1 MLELDR
7 LLEEQTRYYEDRAPE
22 YEDVWY
28 RRGPY
33 DLGSEG
39 NARWFEETARLEAAA
54 DAFGATG
61 EVLELA
67 CGTGLFTRRLV
78 REATRLTAIDVS
90 KGVLEINRRRVADP
104 SVVYVH
110 GDLFE
115 WEPPAGRRYD
125 AIFSSFLLSHIPPS
139 RFAEFWGR
147 LGRWLEPG
155 GRVFICDDLE
165 GGEARP
171 SNPERRERP
180 AVPPPSPA
188 SHGSRV
194 HDRQG
199 LLPARAPRRRARGP
213 RVGLRDRHDRRRVL
227 PRDRV
232 ARRRS
237 VSERA

>member
-171 SNPERRERP
+171 SNPGRSVEKGPRFL
-180 AVPPPSPA
+180 
-188 SHGSRV
+188 H
-194 HDRQG
+194 
-199 LLPARAPRRRARGP
+199 RRRLRTGREYTIVKVFYRPERLAAALADLGWDCEIGTTGDEFFHATAWLADAR
-213 RVGLRDRHDRRRVL
+213 
-227 PRDRV
+227 
-232 ARRRS
+232 
-237 VSERA
+237 